1 MREKIRASERWFCAI
16 CWLVYFVSY
25 LARVNFAAVIAEIVV
40 SEGIAKSA
48 LGAVATASFVSY
60 GAGQVVSGI
69 LGDKINEKTL
79 ILSGLAATAV
89 LNVLMPVCG
98 SASKMAV
105 VWCLNGFAQSLF
117 WPPLCKIM
125 SERLSPQRCKKAVVD
140 VSIACAAATICVYM
154 LSPLCIM
161 LFGWRS
167 VFFIGAGA
175 ALCMAALWS
184 FGIEKKSEKTN
195 NVKTEISDRTEI
207 PLKTVLT
214 ASGLI
219 PICIAAVLHGM
230 LKEGI
235 TTWMPTLIN
244 ESFDIGAKISILTAV
259 VLPIFTILSLR
270 IFAYLHKRFFKDEVS
285 FATGIFLAGLIFCV
299 LMAAFYKDNIFAAV
313 ILSALISGCMHG
325 INLMIV
331 NMVPLRFGK
340 VGRVSTMTGLLN
352 ASTYVGCAV
361 STYGFA
367 AVSELFGW
375 DSVIA
380 MWCAVTFFGA
390 VTLFLVRRKW
400 KKFKKEYM

>member
-1 MREKIRASERWFCAI
+1 MREKIRGSERWFCAI

-60 GAGQVVSGI
+60 GTGQIVSGI

-125 SERLSPQRCKKAVVD
+125 SDRLSPQRCKKAVVD
-140 VSIACAAATICVYM
+140 VSIASAAATICVYM

-167 VFFIGAGA
+167 VFFIGAGT

-195 NVKTEISDRTEI
+195 KVKTEISDRAEI
-207 PLKTVLT
+207 PLKTVLM

-270 IFAYLHKRFFKDEVS
+270 IFAYLHKRFFKDEVL
-285 FATGIFLAGLIFCV
+285 FAAEIFLAGLIFCV
-299 LMAAFYKDNIFAAV
+299 LMAAFYKGNIFATV
-313 ILSALISGCMHG
+313 ILSALITGCMHG

-331 NMVPLRFGK
+331 SMVPLRFGK

-367 AVSELFGW
+367 AVSELFG
-375 DSVIA
+375 
-380 MWCAVTFFGA
+380 
-390 VTLFLVRRKW
+390 
-400 KKFKKEYM
+400 